1 MFPWFKPVIYILLFS
16 DESKVNDTWKSWR
29 WDLGTVKGP
38 GACDIPLNPGI
49 DGENNVMPIK
59 VSKIQSPTKHQQN
72 GDSTSPTP
80 HSPNSH
86 PEGVFFR
93 QEARQHGVC
102 YDLFLKLI

>member
-1 MFPWFKPVIYILLFS
+1 MFS

-102 YDLFLKLI
+102 SDLFSQFK

>member
-1 MFPWFKPVIYILLFS
+1 
-16 DESKVNDTWKSWR
+16 
-29 WDLGTVKGP
+29 
-38 GACDIPLNPGI
+38 
-49 DGENNVMPIK
+49 MPIK

-102 YDLFLKLI
+102 SDLFLQFK